1 MKIVLSDTTFTERK
15 LELEGGCVIGSIEL
29 KIIKDDCEATI
40 RVNKNELIKACQA
53 L

>member
-1 MKIVLSDTTFTERK
+1 MKIILSDTTFDMHK
-15 LELEGGCVIGSIEL
+15 LELEKGCITGSIEL
-29 KIIKDDCEATI
+29 KIIKDDCEATV